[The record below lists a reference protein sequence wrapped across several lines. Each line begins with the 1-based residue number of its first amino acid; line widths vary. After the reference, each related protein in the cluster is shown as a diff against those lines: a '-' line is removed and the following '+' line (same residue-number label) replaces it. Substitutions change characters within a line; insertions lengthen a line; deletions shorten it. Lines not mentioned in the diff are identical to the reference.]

1 MIRAALVR
9 LHRWA
14 GLAIAGFLI
23 VVGLTGSLLAF
34 WNEINHWIT
43 PDLYPGAHA
52 GIELDAA
59 TLARRAEALAPQARA
74 TQVYLG
80 YIGTAWVTMEAL
92 EGAPPL
98 AFDQIYLDTV
108 TGAELGRLKF
118 GVFPTRREEVMPF
131 VYKLHYAL
139 ALDDPGG
146 RILGI
151 VALVWTIDCF
161 VAFALTLPRARG
173 RSRKSFFAR
182 WKPALLV
189 KWSSSL
195 YRVNFDFHRAGGLWL
210 WALLLIY
217 AWSSVMMNLDVVYS
231 RVTGFFLDYPRPD
244 LVARPLPVEGRK
256 PLEWE
261 EALSIASR
269 RMAEQAK
276 ALNFTI
282 ERPIALYHLRD
293 KDVFNYRVRSSLD
306 IGKKYGA
313 TGIDID
319 AYTGELLTVALPTG
333 QHSGVTVSTWLAELH
348 SANVFG
354 PAYQVAVSLFGVTVA
369 ALSASGVYIS
379 WKKRRAR
386 GALYA
391 PKTNRRRSTM
401 SDVMPS

>member
-14 GLAIAGFLI
+14 GVAIAGFLI

-43 PDLYPGAHA
+43 PDLYPGPHA

-59 TLARRAEALAPQARA
+59 ILARRAEALAPQARA

-108 TGAELGRLKF
+108 TGVELGRLKF
-118 GVFPTRREEVMPF
+118 GVFPTRRAEVMPF

-146 RILGI
+146 WILGV

-173 RSRKSFFAR
+173 RSRKSFFPR
-182 WKPALLV
+182 WKPAWLV
-189 KWSSSL
+189 KWSGSL

-210 WALLLIY
+210 WAMLLIY
-217 AWSSVMMNLDVVYS
+217 AWSSVMMN
-231 RVTGFFLDYPRPD
+231 
-244 LVARPLPVEGRK
+244 
-256 PLEWE
+256 
-261 EALSIASR
+261 
-269 RMAEQAK
+269 
-276 ALNFTI
+276 
-282 ERPIALYHLRD
+282 
-293 KDVFNYRVRSSLD
+293 
-306 IGKKYGA
+306 
-313 TGIDID
+313 
-319 AYTGELLTVALPTG
+319 
-333 QHSGVTVSTWLAELH
+333 
-348 SANVFG
+348 
-354 PAYQVAVSLFGVTVA
+354 
-369 ALSASGVYIS
+369 
-379 WKKRRAR
+379 
-386 GALYA
+386 
-391 PKTNRRRSTM
+391 
-401 SDVMPS
+401 